1 MQADY
6 LSTDLV
12 FDYICEYLT
21 EHGYPP
27 SMRDI
32 AQGCQLSPSA
42 VLYNL
47 DKLEAWGWLTREP
60 GIPRSLRVL
69 RAKKS

>member
-1 MQADY
+1 MQTDS
-6 LSTDLV
+6 LTSDLV
-12 FDYICEYLT
+12 FDYVCDYIAR
-21 EHGYPP
+21 HGYPP
-27 SMRDI
+27 SMRNI
-32 AQGCQLSPSA
+32 ARGCQMSVSA

-60 GIPRSLRVL
+60 GVARSLRIL